1 MMKAPLKEKIVQSGI
16 IYTALS
22 FVTGGGNFYFQR
34 ILSSALDGD
43 NGEYGAFKTTAVFV
57 TLLGLPLSM
66 ATQAVIHHVAH
77 YQGTG
82 NEARLNGLLAGCRSF
97 LLKFTIVVSLLGVVL
112 IQPLSRY
119 FDIPRASLTVSAL
132 ISLLIALWSG
142 YAGALAQGMG
152 WFKRLALIGMGGV
165 VAKLIF
171 TWLITHR
178 HPVAE
183 TGVIAVSIGALAT
196 AAVFFWW
203 RDLFKP
209 GERIPPWNRDFFRY
223 MAIAAAAVAAQWCF
237 MDGSTLVVGKYFAK
251 ADQDSYGRA
260 ITIAVGLHM
269 AVAPLLAVLFAAR
282 SSKRSDQS
290 MTAPLRLLA
299 LYATGLAA
307 GALVLFFV
315 RDLCV
320 LFILNR
326 ASPETSAMIG
336 RLALT
341 MIFVGLIQALGMWA
355 LASNWMKATLLYGV
369 LGATYWAGLL
379 GVASQAT
386 PVLPHTVTPGT
397 NAGAFIINFQPLA
410 KNDPVNYRVLHQSGN
425 NSSFTEVTNISWT
438 QHFFQAATNELTVPH
453 QFKVVP
459 ALPPKRLLTIMPI
472 AAAACFAVMLATWI
486 ITLRRSRMTK
496 PS

>member
-1 MMKAPLKEKIVQSGI
+1 MKSLLKEKIVQSGL
-16 IYTALS
+16 IYTVLS
-22 FVTGGGNFYFQR
+22 FVTGGCNFYFQR

-66 ATQAVIHHVAH
+66 ATQAVIHHIAH

-97 LLKFTIVVSLLGVVL
+97 LLKFTIVVSLLGVAL
-112 IQPLSRY
+112 IQPLSSY

-142 YAGALAQGMG
+142 YAGALAQGLG
-152 WFKRLALIGMGGV
+152 WFKRLALISIGGV
-165 VAKLIF
+165 AAKLIF
-171 TWLITHR
+171 TWLLIR
-178 HPVAE
+178 RYPVAE

-203 RDLFKP
+203 RDLFKT
-209 GERIPPWNRDFFRY
+209 GERIAPWNRDFFRY
-223 MAIAAAAVAAQWCF
+223 MAVAGAAVAAQWCF

-282 SSKRSDQS
+282 SSERSGQS
-290 MTAPLRLLA
+290 MSAPLRLLA
-299 LYATGLAA
+299 LYATGLAF

-326 ASPETSAMIG
+326 ASPETSAMIVP
-336 RLALT
+336 LAVT
-341 MIFVGLIQALGMWA
+341 MIFVGLVQALGMWA
-355 LASNWMKATLLYGV
+355 LASNWMKSTVLYGV
-369 LGATYWAGLL
+369 LGATYWAVLL

-386 PVLPHTVTPGT
+386 PTLPHTVTPGA
-397 NAGAFIINFQPLA
+397 NAGAFIISFQPLA
-410 KNDPVNYRVLHQSGN
+410 KNDATNCRILHQSGK
-425 NSSFTEVTNISWT
+425 NSGFTEVTNISGT
-438 QHFFQAATNELTVPH
+438 QHTFQAATNELTIPH
-453 QFKVVP
+453 QFKVVT
-459 ALPPKRLLTIMPI
+459 ALPPKLLLTIMPV
-472 AAAACFAVMLATWI
+472 AAATCFVVMLTVWI
-486 ITLRRSRMTK
+486 VTLRRSRMVRQ
-496 PS
+496 S